1 MTENELYTGGCN
13 CSVIRYKVCGS
24 PGMVAYCHC
33 DDCRKSGGS
42 VVAVLAGFRRDGFEI
57 TNGNPTCFGATPA
70 VRRSFCSICG
80 TPLFYE
86 NRDFPENIYIHI
98 GSFDQ
103 PEKLPPDRHTWVSD
117 RISWHVIKDSLAQ
130 YERFSNAGL
139 PENTPPYEKQSRT

>member
-1 MTENELYTGGCN
+1 MTETKLFNGGCI
-13 CSVIRYKVCGS
+13 CGAIRYKACGS
-24 PGMVAYCHC
+24 PVMVAYCHC

-57 TNGNPTCFGATPA
+57 VNGNPTYFGTTPA
-70 VRRSFCSICG
+70 VQRSFCNTCG

-86 NRDFPENIYIHI
+86 NQNFFENIYIHI

-117 RISWHVIKDSLAQ
+117 RISWHEINDNLTQ
-130 YERFSNAGL
+130 YEKLSNAGQS
-139 PENTPPYEKQSRT
+139 ESTPPYEKPDRI